1 MAMRCSTDLAVWHG
15 LAKTSN
21 DRLHAS
27 LI

>member
-1 MAMRCSTDLAVWHG
+1 MRCSTDLAVWHG